1 METPK
6 NIDLKQNLIKAHRK
20 GTISL
25 ILLGLMTLLVVI
37 IIIGRIWTA
46 SLVKELSIV
55 VFNTQPNPQ
64 QDYSILSSFFT
75 INTLFIIFIWLLIVL
90 YFTAWWFR
98 FKKIRFDAL
107 IVYTLIGFVLSSGL
121 YLSLTQPMIGQITTL
136 TQSQVC
142 SVESQEVPYHCEFEY
157 KPVETQ
163 LHELSENVNNIYF
176 LTQTAFLGM
185 VFFLVLSILQLLMDR
200 VKKLIVFRKIHPI
213 GEAHGKVTI

>member
-6 NIDLKQNLIKAHRK
+6 NIDLKQSLIKAHRK

-37 IIIGRIWTA
+37 IIIGRIWT
-46 SLVKELSIV
+46 SELVKELSIV
-55 VFNTQPNPQ
+55 IFNTQPNLL
-64 QDYSILSSFFT
+64 QDYSILSTFFS
-75 INTLFIIFIWLLIVL
+75 INTLLIIFIWLLIVL
-90 YFTAWWFR
+90 YFTGWFFR
-98 FKKIRFDAL
+98 FRKIRLDAL

-136 TQSQVC
+136 SQSQAC
-142 SVESQEVPYHCEFEY
+142 SVEDQETPYHCEFEY

-163 LHELSENVNNIYF
+163 LNEISENVNNVYF
-176 LTQTAFLGM
+176 LIQTAFLGM
-185 VFFLVLSILQLLMDR
+185 VFFLILSILQLLMDR

-213 GEAHGKVTI
+213 GEAHGQVTI